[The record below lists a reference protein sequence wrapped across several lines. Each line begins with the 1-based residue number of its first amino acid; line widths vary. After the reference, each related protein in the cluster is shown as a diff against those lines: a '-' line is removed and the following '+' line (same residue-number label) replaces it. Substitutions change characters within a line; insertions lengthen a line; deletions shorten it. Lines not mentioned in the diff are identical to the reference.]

1 MSAIDFY
8 DYQSRQIIFK
18 ESRLFILKVHNAS
31 GLAMSEGIK
40 NFGFRQKYPKNIL
53 DYGEL

>member
-40 NFGFRQKYPKNIL
+40 NFGCRQKYPKNIL